1 MSAPAIA
8 YLASQYPAISHTF
21 ILREVLGLRALG
33 FRIEPCSVRD
43 PDRPLERLTAE
54 ERGEAERTFYVKRAG
69 ALAAAAALAS
79 RVVCDPRRLLSA
91 LGLALRLGG
100 SDPKRLAYGLFYLA
114 EAALVGRHMAR
125 VGVRHLH
132 VHFATPAAMVGLFAR
147 RLWPITFSFT
157 VHGPDEFYDVSV
169 HRLEEKIR
177 AADFVVCIGRYAR
190 SQVLRLSEH
199 AGWSKVEVA
208 PLGVDLGR
216 FAPRALPAGR
226 PFRILCVGRL
236 VAAKGQHVLLSAVLR
251 LARAGRDV
259 RLTLV
264 GDGPD
269 RQALADRVAAEDAG
283 GFVTL
288 AGSVDQDAIRRFY
301 EESDAFALASFAEGI
316 PVVLMEAMAMEV
328 PCVSTF
334 ITGIPEL
341 IRDGIDGLLV
351 PPSDDEELAAALARL
366 MDDGALRARLG
377 AAGRARVAQHFDLGR
392 NVERLAGVFSR
403 RLAGGAA

>member
-1 MSAPAIA
+1 MSAPAVA

-33 FRIEPCSVRD
+33 FRIEPCSVRG
-43 PDRPLERLTAE
+43 PDRPLERLTVE

-79 RVVCDPRRLLSA
+79 RALADPRRFLSA
-91 LGLALRLGG
+91 LGLARRLGG

-125 VGVRHLH
+125 TGVRHLH

-157 VHGPDEFYDVSV
+157 VHGPDEFYDVSL
-169 HRLEEKIR
+169 HRLEDKIR

-190 SQVLRLSEH
+190 SQVMKLSEH
-199 AGWSKVEVA
+199 AQWSKVEVA

-216 FAPRALPAGR
+216 FAPRPAPEGR

-251 LARAGRDV
+251 LAHAGRDV

-269 RQALADRVAAEDAG
+269 RESLAGRVAAEGAG

-288 AGSVDQDAIRRFY
+288 AGSVDQDAIRSFY
-301 EESDAFALASFAEGI
+301 EQSDAFALASFAEGI

-341 IRDGIDGLLV
+341 IRDGVDGLLV
-351 PPSDDEELAAALARL
+351 PPSDDEALAEALARL
-366 MDDGALRARLG
+366 MDDAGLRARLG
-377 AAGRARVAQHFDLGR
+377 AAGRARVAEGFDLGR
-392 NVERLAGVFSR
+392 NVERLAGVFAR